1 MARVLM
7 LDIGGVFYRGWP
19 DDGFWPRWSVRTG
32 LGRAELEDW
41 LSTSDDARLARL
53 GHITAA
59 DYYVRAA
66 TRYGSDPDT
75 FRALLDE
82 AYASEF
88 NTRLADF
95 VRGLAARGVPVWALT
110 NSLSAEAVWMRR
122 PGFEGLF
129 EGVISSCE
137 CGLAKPDAAIFALAA
152 QRAAADPHEILFV
165 DDLIRHVEAAR
176 AAGFEAIQFD
186 DTDTVMAELA
196 RRW

>member
-19 DDGFWPRWSVRTG
+19 DDEFWPRWAAKTG
-32 LGRAELEDW
+32 LGRVELEDW
-41 LSTSDDARLARL
+41 LSTSEDARLARL
-53 GHITAA
+53 GQITAA
-59 DYYVRAA
+59 DYYARAA
-66 TRYGSDPDT
+66 KRHGSDPDT
-75 FRALLDE
+75 FKALLDD

-88 NTRLADF
+88 NTRFADF

-137 CGLAKPDAAIFALAA
+137 CGLAKPDAAIFTLAA
-152 QRAAADPHEILFV
+152 QRAAAEPHEILFV
-165 DDLIRHVEAAR
+165 DDLISHVEAAR
-176 AAGFEAIQFD
+176 VAGFEAIQFD
-186 DTDTVMAELA
+186 DTNTVIAELA